1 MEKAFMAAFSVEE
14 LRMNEEDPP
23 ISGVLLCYWS
33 LALESKLQELQ
44 GGKRPQGLNLPSL
57 DE

>member
-1 MEKAFMAAFSVEE
+1 MAAFSVEE